1 MPESKTQF
9 NVYLPRDLIREI
21 KHRGVDEGVS
31 LSSLVETALRHYLA
45 TTTPGHHSGPSKER

>member
-1 MPESKTQF
+1 MVEDKSQF

-31 LSSLVETALRHYLA
+31 LSALVERIIRSYLEEQ
-45 TTTPGHHSGPSKER
+45 K